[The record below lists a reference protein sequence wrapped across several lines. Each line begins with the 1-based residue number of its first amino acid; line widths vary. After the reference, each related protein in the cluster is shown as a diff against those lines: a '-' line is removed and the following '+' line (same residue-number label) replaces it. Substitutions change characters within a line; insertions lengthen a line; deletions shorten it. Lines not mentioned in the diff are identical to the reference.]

1 MHSVPVVESKTGLAC
16 VSRSQDYLHNRYIS
30 RCNVRTDV
38 LCVYYLLGIGITDAL
53 SRASNEGR
61 GKERE
66 GRREKKE
73 SEKERGEERRKKN
86 ESWKWSRAATWET
99 CWLSEFLR
107 AKEAIIKVKE
117 KLKVEKRSIL
127 RCFDRWT

>member
-1 MHSVPVVESKTGLAC
+1 MYEQMYYAC
-16 VSRSQDYLHNRYIS
+16 VISLGSGSQTHYLER
-30 RCNVRTDV
+30 RT
-38 LCVYYLLGIGITDAL
+38 
-53 SRASNEGR
+53 R
-61 GKERE
+61 GGGKKGRE
-66 GRREKKE
+66 GRKKKE